1 MNKLLK
7 MSRLSLLSTVLLL
20 LGACGFQ
27 LQTRV
32 ELPPEMQRTKLEV
45 QSPYSEF
52 ARRLETHLEQ
62 NGIQVVNGLEGAAI
76 LEVPVN
82 NMRKEIQSIGDNAR
96 VREFLIRHTVQF
108 RLIDSEGVELIP
120 LQSFEQSRI
129 YSFNEQDILAAE
141 REDEFLRKDLSDAT
155 ARMVVRRLGTYGK

>member
-1 MNKLLK
+1 M
-7 MSRLSLLSTVLLL
+7 
-20 LGACGFQ
+20 GACGFH
-27 LQTRV
+27 LQTKV

-62 NGIQVVNGLEGAAI
+62 NGIKVVNGLEGAAI

-141 REDEFLRKDLSDAT
+141 REDEFLRKDLADAT